1 MCKRYKFQKKGRQ
14 TMKKDKKEK
23 QEQAKVKIKIDK
35 SRIISKIMAVF
46 LLVLMI
52 LASCSTCIYF
62 VVTSVK

>member
-1 MCKRYKFQKKGRQ
+1 M
-14 TMKKDKKEK
+14 MKKEEKKEK
-23 QEQAKVKIKIDK
+23 KPIDK
-35 SRIISKIMAVF
+35 REVFTKIMAGF

>member
-1 MCKRYKFQKKGRQ
+1 
-14 TMKKDKKEK
+14 MKKDKKEK
-23 QEQAKVKIKIDK
+23 QEQTNVKVKIDK
-35 SRIISKIMAVF
+35 SKIASKIMAVF

>member
-1 MCKRYKFQKKGRQ
+1 
-14 TMKKDKKEK
+14 MKKDKKEK
-23 QEQAKVKIKIDK
+23 PEQTKVKVKIDK
-35 SRIISKIMAVF
+35 SKIASKIMAVF

>member
-1 MCKRYKFQKKGRQ
+1 M
-14 TMKKDKKEK
+14 KKEK
-23 QEQAKVKIKIDK
+23 KEKKEQPKVKVKIDK

-62 VVTSVK
+62 VVENIK

>member
-1 MCKRYKFQKKGRQ
+1 
-14 TMKKDKKEK
+14 MKKDKKE
-23 QEQAKVKIKIDK
+23 QTKVKVKIDK
-35 SRIISKIMAVF
+35 SKIASKIMAVF

>member
-1 MCKRYKFQKKGRQ
+1 MKNKVSKKGRYI
-14 TMKKDKKEK
+14 MKKEK
-23 QEQAKVKIKIDK
+23 KEKKEQPKVKVKIDK